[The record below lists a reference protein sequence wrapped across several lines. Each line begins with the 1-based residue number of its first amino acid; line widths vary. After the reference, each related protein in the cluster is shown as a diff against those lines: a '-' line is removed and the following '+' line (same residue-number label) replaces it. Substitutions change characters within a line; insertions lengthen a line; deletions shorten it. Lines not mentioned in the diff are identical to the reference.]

1 MRLLVLYTEMAG
13 YFYSCLEHLVQNH
26 EAEVFLV
33 NWPVNKVAPF
43 IFREHPKIISVEKAQ
58 FKNRKELL
66 KRCVQFDP
74 DIIYT
79 AGWMDKDYL
88 QVSRHFKKRD
98 KPVILGSDTRWRGT
112 WRQRFA
118 SLIGPGFLKLFFSAM
133 WVPGQDQLSYAR
145 RLGFSGTRAATGLYT
160 ADHPLFLTAYR
171 RNKHLKSPHYPRKM
185 LYVGRLSVE
194 KGFRELVAA
203 FTSISSDQ
211 RNGWTLDIYGVGP
224 LEKEMEP
231 TEGIT
236 FNGFLQSGQLA
247 EVLSR
252 GGCLVLP
259 SHYEPWGLV
268 VHESCSAGL
277 PLLLS
282 DAVGSA
288 SVFLI
293 HEENGFQFRSGDVSR
308 LKEMMLKVMALD
320 DHELRSMGERSAE
333 LSFRITPQTWASTL
347 LNFARNGRYAKEG
360 AANIGNG

>member
-13 YFYSCLEHLVQNH
+13 YFYSCLEHLVLNH

-66 KRCVQFDP
+66 EKCVQFDP

-88 QVSRHFKKRD
+88 HVSRHFKRRD

-118 SLIGPGFLKLFFSAM
+118 SLIGPGLLKLFFTAM
-133 WVPGQDQLSYAR
+133 WVPGQAQLAYAR
-145 RLGFSGTRAATGLYT
+145 RLGFSGTQVATGLYT
-160 ADHPLFLTAYR
+160 ADHSAFHDAYL
-171 RNKHLKSPHYPRKM
+171 RNRHMKSLHYPRIM

-194 KGFRELVAA
+194 KGISDLVAA
-203 FTSISSDQ
+203 FSSISPEQ
-211 RNGWTLDIYGVGP
+211 RNGWTLDIYGIGP
-224 LEKEMEP
+224 LQNEIAA
-231 TEGIT
+231 TEGIRL
-236 FNGFLQSGQLA
+236 NGFLQSGDLA
-247 EVLSR
+247 QVLSK

-268 VHESCSAGL
+268 VHEGCSAGL

-288 SVFLI
+288 SLFL
-293 HEENGFQFRSGDVSR
+293 HHGENGFQYRSGDISK
-308 LKEMMLKVMALD
+308 LTEMMLKFMALD
-320 DHELRSMGERSAE
+320 DHEWRSMGERSAE
-333 LSFRITPQTWASTL
+333 LSFQITPETWTSTL
-347 LNFARNGRYAKEG
+347 FNFARNGRSAKESM
-360 AANIGNG
+360 ANIGHG